1 LQGKNTA
8 WLIIRRKKRMEKMYI
23 IGENI
28 HIISEKVKEALANR
42 DAKFF
47 QDLAVR
53 QVEAGAQALDLNL
66 GPRKK
71 DGEEVFPWMVDAVEA
86 VVDVPLSFD
95 STNLLGIEAGLKK
108 VTKAQPIINSTSA
121 EPERLEKVPLLAK
134 QYNARLIALTMGT
147 SGIPIAA
154 DERVNIAV
162 ETLIPRMMEIDYPM
176 ENLIIDPL
184 VLTVS
189 GCQEYCPHLIEAV
202 RTLQY
207 AWDPPPNISV
217 GLSNVSNA
225 VPNENRPLINRVYGA
240 MLMGVGLQ
248 MMIANPMDIEQQE
261 TIRIIEER
269 DESTAV
275 GRLYLKI
282 ADRIA
287 AMEEPQFDDVDPSD
301 PEQMAIWKTVQILLN
316 KVIYA
321 DGYLNQ

>member
-1 LQGKNTA
+1 
-8 WLIIRRKKRMEKMYI
+8 MEKMYI

-28 HIISEKVKEALANR
+28 HIISEKVKEALSAR
-42 DAKFF
+42 DARFF
-47 QDLAVR
+47 QEQAVK

-71 DGEEVFPWMVDAVEA
+71 DGEEVFPWIVEAVQA

-108 VTKAQPIINSTSA
+108 ITKAQPIINSTSA

-134 QYNARLIALTMGT
+134 KYNTRLIALTMGS
-147 SGIPIAA
+147 SGIPVAA

-162 ETLIPRMMEIDYPM
+162 ESLIPRMMEIDYSM

-189 GCQEYCPHLIEAV
+189 GCQEYCPQLIEAV

-207 AWDPPPNISV
+207 AWDPPPTISV

-225 VPNENRPLINRVYGA
+225 VPAETRPLINRVYCA

-248 MMIANPMDIEQQE
+248 MMIANPSDEKLKDV
-261 TIRIIEER
+261 IRIIETK
-269 DESTAV
+269 DTSTAI
-275 GRLYLKI
+275 GRLYNKI
-282 ADRIA
+282 AERIA
-287 AMEEPQFDDVDPSD
+287 AMEEPQFEDVDPGD
-301 PEQMAIWKTVQILLN
+301 PDQMAIWKTVQVLLN
-316 KVIYA
+316 KVIFA
-321 DGYLNQ
+321 DGFLNQ

>member
-1 LQGKNTA
+1 
-8 WLIIRRKKRMEKMYI
+8 MYI

-28 HIISEKVKEALANR
+28 HIISGSVKEALRDR

-71 DGEEVFPWMVDAVEA
+71 DWEEVFPWMVKAVEA

-95 STNLLGIEAGLKK
+95 STNLLGIKAGLKS
-108 VTKAQPIINSTSA
+108 VTKARPIINSTSA

-134 QYNARLIALTMGT
+134 EYGAQVIALTMGK
-147 SGIPIAA
+147 SGIPVGA
-154 DERVNIAV
+154 DERVTIAL
-162 ETLIPRMMEIDYPM
+162 EALIPRMLEIDYPI
-176 ENLIIDPL
+176 EDLIIDPL

-189 GCQEYCPHLIEAV
+189 GCQEYCPELLEAV

-207 AWDPPPNISV
+207 AWDPPPAISV

-225 VPNENRPLINRVYGA
+225 VPHANRPLINNVYCA
-240 MLMGVGLQ
+240 MLMGAGLQ
-248 MMIANPMDIEQQE
+248 MMIADPLDLKLKE
-261 TIRIIEER
+261 TIRVIEER
-269 DESTAV
+269 DDSTPVA
-275 GRLYLKI
+275 GLFIKI
-282 ADRIA
+282 NDRIA
-287 AMEEPQFDDVDPSD
+287 AMEEPTIEDVDMND
-301 PEQMAIWKTVQILLN
+301 PEQVAIWKTVQILLN

-321 DGYLNQ
+321 DSYLQQETMAA

>member
-1 LQGKNTA
+1 
-8 WLIIRRKKRMEKMYI
+8 MYI

-28 HIISEKVKEALANR
+28 HIISEKVKEALMQK
-42 DAKFF
+42 DAGFF
-47 QDLAVR
+47 QDLAVK
-53 QVEAGAQALDLNL
+53 QVEGGAQALDINL

-71 DGEEVFPWMVDAVEA
+71 DGEEVFPWMVEIIEA
-86 VVDVPLSFD
+86 VVDVPISFD

-108 VTKAQPIINSTSA
+108 ISKAQPIINSTSA

-134 QYNARLIALTMGT
+134 KYNSRLIALTMGS
-147 SGIPIAA
+147 SGIPVAA

-162 ETLIPRMMEIDYPM
+162 EKLIPRMMEIDYGM

-189 GCQEYCPHLIEAV
+189 GCQEYCPHLIETV

-207 AWDPPPNISV
+207 AWDPSPVISV

-225 VPNENRPLINRVYGA
+225 VPAQNRPLINRTYLA

-248 MMIANPMDIEQQE
+248 MMIANPVDEKLKE
-261 TIRIIEER
+261 TIRVIETR
-269 DESTAV
+269 DESTPI

-287 AMEEPQFDDVDPSD
+287 ATEEPSIEDVDMSD
-301 PEQMAIWKTVQILLN
+301 PEQVEIWKTVQILMN

-321 DGYLNQ
+321 DAYLG